1 MTPQEASVTSMII
14 ISGVV
19 LGLCVLCFCSCGVAG
34 AKQILAN
41 MAERRERAKMFAAA
55 ASAAN
60 TTGSSNRSTTPD
72 SAAESA
78 NSFHFSDKMREKIKS
93 IHGAHFRYIPTSS
106 TAPPWDALFTVFPGH
121 GLGLKVFFRRFDS
134 NAGSNVDP
142 FATPRPGSKADT
154 VDSSFSEVPMHADV
168 DGLVRSG
175 SRA

>member
-55 ASAAN
+55 AAAAN
-60 TTGSSNRSTTPD
+60 TSSSSNRSNTPD

-93 IHGAHFRYIPTSS
+93 IHGAHF
-106 TAPPWDALFTVFPGH
+106 
-121 GLGLKVFFRRFDS
+121 RFDS

-154 VDSSFSEVPMHADV
+154 VDSSFSEVPIHADV
-168 DGLVRSG
+168 DGLVRSS

>member
-1 MTPQEASVTSMII
+1 MTPQEASVMSMII

-19 LGLCVLCFCSCGVAG
+19 LGLCVLCFCSCGAAG

-55 ASAAN
+55 AAASSANN
-60 TTGSSNRSTTPD
+60 TSSSNRSSTPD

-93 IHGAHFRYIPTSS
+93 IHGAHFRFESHTRSDN
-106 TAPPWDALFTVFPGH
+106 T
-121 GLGLKVFFRRFDS
+121 
-134 NAGSNVDP
+134 DP

-154 VDSSFSEVPMHADV
+154 LDSDFTEVPIHSDV
-168 DGLVRSG
+168 DALVRSN
-175 SRA
+175 SQA